1 MRYKNIVAMLLAAVL
16 ILGMVGGAI
25 LSVINDRSYSD
36 TPTEEEAQ
44 ENPTAEKE
52 PPMVLLPS
60 ISNRPILE
68 QESLSETAEAELDV
82 GKIERET
89 NPVVVGGTVEY
100 ETKEK
105 PTDEEP

>member
-25 LSVINDRSYSD
+25 VSVIHDGTD

-52 PPMVLLPS
+52 PPVILPPS
-60 ISNRPILE
+60 ISNRPTPE
-68 QESLSETAEAELDV
+68 QESLPETAEAELDV

>member
-25 LSVINDRSYSD
+25 VSVIHDGTD

-60 ISNRPILE
+60 ISNRPITE

-89 NPVVVGGTVEY
+89 SPVVVGGTVEY

>member
-25 LSVINDRSYSD
+25 LSVINDRSNSD

-52 PPMVLLPS
+52 PPVILPPS
-60 ISNRPILE
+60 IVDRPPTE
-68 QESLSETAEAELDV
+68 QTPSTETAEAELDV

-89 NPVVVGGTVEY
+89 SPVVVGGTVEY

>member
-1 MRYKNIVAMLLAAVL
+1 MRYKNIVAMLLAAVI

-25 LSVINDRSYSD
+25 VSVIHDRADSL
-36 TPTEEEAQ
+36 TEEEVQ

-52 PPMVLLPS
+52 SSTILPPS
-60 ISNRPILE
+60 ISNRPMPE
-68 QESLSETAEAELDV
+68 QESLTETAEVELDV
-82 GKIERET
+82 GAMERET

>member
-16 ILGMVGGAI
+16 ILCMVGGAI
-25 LSVINDRSYSD
+25 VSVIHDGTD

-52 PPMVLLPS
+52 PPVILPPS
-60 ISNRPILE
+60 ISNRPIPE

-89 NPVVVGGTVEY
+89 SPVVVGGTVEY

>member
-25 LSVINDRSYSD
+25 VSVIHDGTD

-44 ENPTAEKE
+44 ENQTAEKE
-52 PPMVLLPS
+52 PPVILPPS
-60 ISNRPILE
+60 ITDRSPTE
-68 QESLSETAEAELDV
+68 QTPTTDTAEAELDV

-89 NPVVVGGTVEY
+89 NPVVVGGMVEY

>member
-25 LSVINDRSYSD
+25 VSVIHDGTD

-52 PPMVLLPS
+52 PPVILPPS
-60 ISNRPILE
+60 ISNRPIPE

>member
-25 LSVINDRSYSD
+25 VSVIHDGTD
-36 TPTEEEAQ
+36 TPTEGEAQ
-44 ENPTAEKE
+44 ENPTAEQE
-52 PPMVLLPS
+52 PPVILPPS
-60 ISNRPILE
+60 ITNRPMPE
-68 QESLSETAEAELDV
+68 QESLPETA
-82 GKIERET
+82 ERET

>member
-25 LSVINDRSYSD
+25 VSVIHDGTD

-52 PPMVLLPS
+52 PPVILPPS
-60 ISNRPILE
+60 ISNRPIPE

-82 GKIERET
+82 GKIECET

>member
-1 MRYKNIVAMLLAAVL
+1 MRYKNIVAMLLVAVI

-25 LSVINDRSYSD
+25 VSVIHDGTD

-60 ISNRPILE
+60 ISNRPIPE

-89 NPVVVGGTVEY
+89 SPVIVGGTVEY

>member
-25 LSVINDRSYSD
+25 VSVIHDGTD

-52 PPMVLLPS
+52 PPVILPPS
-60 ISNRPILE
+60 ISNRPIPE

-105 PTDEEP
+105 PTHEDP

>member
-1 MRYKNIVAMLLAAVL
+1 MRYKNIVAMLLAAGI

-25 LSVINDRSYSD
+25 VSVIRDGTD
-36 TPTEEEAQ
+36 TPTKEEVQ
-44 ENPTAEKE
+44 ENTTAENE
-52 PPMVLLPS
+52 PPTLLPPS
-60 ISNRPILE
+60 ISNRPIPE
-68 QESLSETAEAELDV
+68 QESLTETAEAELDV

>member
-1 MRYKNIVAMLLAAVL
+1 MRYKNIVAMLLTAGI
-16 ILGMVGGAI
+16 ILGLVGGAI
-25 LSVINDRSYSD
+25 LSVINDRSNSD
-36 TPTEEEAQ
+36 TPTEEEVQ

-52 PPMVLLPS
+52 PPVILPPS
-60 ISNRPILE
+60 ITNKPVPE
-68 QESLSETAEAELDV
+68 QEKMTETAEAELDV

>member
-16 ILGMVGGAI
+16 ILVMVGGAI
-25 LSVINDRSYSD
+25 VSVIHDGTD

-52 PPMVLLPS
+52 PPVILPPS
-60 ISNRPILE
+60 ISNRPIPE

>member
-25 LSVINDRSYSD
+25 VSVIRDGTD
-36 TPTEEEAQ
+36 TPTEEVVQ

-52 PPMVLLPS
+52 PPTLLPPS
-60 ISNRPILE
+60 ISNRPIPE
-68 QESLSETAEAELDV
+68 QEKMTDTAEAELDV

>member
-25 LSVINDRSYSD
+25 VSVIHDGTD

-52 PPMVLLPS
+52 PPVILPPS
-60 ISNRPILE
+60 ISNRPTPE

-89 NPVVVGGTVEY
+89 SPVVVGGTVEY

>member
-25 LSVINDRSYSD
+25 VSVIHDGTD

-44 ENPTAEKE
+44 ETPTAEQE
-52 PPMVLLPS
+52 PPVILPPS
-60 ISNRPILE
+60 IINRPMPE
-68 QESLSETAEAELDV
+68 QESLPETAEAEFDV

-105 PTDEEP
+105 PTHEEP

>member
-1 MRYKNIVAMLLAAVL
+1 MRYKNIVAMLLAVVI

-25 LSVINDRSYSD
+25 VSVIHDGTD

-52 PPMVLLPS
+52 PPVILPPS
-60 ISNRPILE
+60 ISSRPIPE
-68 QESLSETAEAELDV
+68 QESLAETAEAELDV

-100 ETKEK
+100 ETKER
-105 PTDEEP
+105 PTHEEP

>member
-25 LSVINDRSYSD
+25 VSVIHDGTD
-36 TPTEEEAQ
+36 TLTEEEAQ
-44 ENPTAEKE
+44 ENPTAEQE
-52 PPMVLLPS
+52 PPVILPPS
-60 ISNRPILE
+60 ISNRPMPE
-68 QESLSETAEAELDV
+68 QESLPETAEAELDV

>member
-25 LSVINDRSYSD
+25 VSVIHDGTD
-36 TPTEEEAQ
+36 THTEEEVQ
-44 ENPTAEKE
+44 ESPTAEQE
-52 PPMVLLPS
+52 SPVILPPS
-60 ISNRPILE
+60 IIDRPPTE
-68 QESLSETAEAELDV
+68 QTPATETAEAELDV

>member
-25 LSVINDRSYSD
+25 VSMIHDGTD

-44 ENPTAEKE
+44 ENPTAEQE
-52 PPMVLLPS
+52 PPVILPPS
-60 ISNRPILE
+60 ISNRPIPE

-105 PTDEEP
+105 PTHEDP

>member
-16 ILGMVGGAI
+16 ILGMVGGSI
-25 LSVINDRSYSD
+25 VSVIHDGTD

-44 ENPTAEKE
+44 ENPTTEKE
-52 PPMVLLPS
+52 PPVILPPS
-60 ISNRPILE
+60 IVDRPPTE
-68 QESLSETAEAELDV
+68 QTPATETAEAELDV

>member
-25 LSVINDRSYSD
+25 LSVINDRSNSD

-52 PPMVLLPS
+52 PPVILPPS
-60 ISNRPILE
+60 ISNRPIPE

-89 NPVVVGGTVEY
+89 SPVVVGGTVEY

-105 PTDEEP
+105 ATDEEP

>member
-25 LSVINDRSYSD
+25 VSVIHDGTD
-36 TPTEEEAQ
+36 TPTEGEAQ
-44 ENPTAEKE
+44 ENPTAEQE
-52 PPMVLLPS
+52 PPVILPPS
-60 ISNRPILE
+60 ITNRPMPE
-68 QESLSETAEAELDV
+68 QESLPETAEAELDV

>member
-25 LSVINDRSYSD
+25 VSVIHDETD

-52 PPMVLLPS
+52 PPVILPPS
-60 ISNRPILE
+60 ITNRPIPE

>member
-1 MRYKNIVAMLLAAVL
+1 MRYKNIVAMLLAAVI

-25 LSVINDRSYSD
+25 VSVIHDGTD

-52 PPMVLLPS
+52 PPVILPPS
-60 ISNRPILE
+60 ISNRPIPE
-68 QESLSETAEAELDV
+68 QELLSETAEAELDV
-82 GKIERET
+82 GKIERDT
-89 NPVVVGGTVEY
+89 NPVVIGGTVEY

>member
-25 LSVINDRSYSD
+25 VSVIHDGTD

-60 ISNRPILE
+60 ISNRPIPE

-89 NPVVVGGTVEY
+89 SPVVVGGTVEY

>member
-25 LSVINDRSYSD
+25 VSVIHDGTD
-36 TPTEEEAQ
+36 THTEEEAQ

-52 PPMVLLPS
+52 PPVILPPS
-60 ISNRPILE
+60 ISNRPIPE

-89 NPVVVGGTVEY
+89 SPVVVGGTVEY

>member
-1 MRYKNIVAMLLAAVL
+1 MRYKNIVAMLLAAGIV
-16 ILGMVGGAI
+16 LGMVGVAI
-25 LSVINDRSYSD
+25 VSVIRDGTD
-36 TPTEEEAQ
+36 TPTEEVVQ

-52 PPMVLLPS
+52 PPVILPPS
-60 ISNRPILE
+60 IVDPPPTE
-68 QESLSETAEAELDV
+68 QTPATETAEAELDV

>member
-25 LSVINDRSYSD
+25 VSVIHDGTD

-60 ISNRPILE
+60 ISNRPIPE
-68 QESLSETAEAELDV
+68 QESLAETAEAELDV

>member
-25 LSVINDRSYSD
+25 VSVIHDGTD

-52 PPMVLLPS
+52 PPVILPPS
-60 ISNRPILE
+60 ITNRPIPE
-68 QESLSETAEAELDV
+68 QESLVETAEAELDV

-100 ETKEK
+100 ETKER
-105 PTDEEP
+105 PTHEEP

>member
-25 LSVINDRSYSD
+25 VSVIHNGTD
-36 TPTEEEAQ
+36 TLTEEEAQ
-44 ENPTAEKE
+44 ENPTAEQE
-52 PPMVLLPS
+52 PPVILPPS
-60 ISNRPILE
+60 ITNRPIPE
-68 QESLSETAEAELDV
+68 QENATETAEAELDV

>member
-25 LSVINDRSYSD
+25 VSVIHDGTD

-52 PPMVLLPS
+52 PPVILPPS
-60 ISNRPILE
+60 ISNRPIPE
-68 QESLSETAEAELDV
+68 QETLSETAEAELDV